1 MESNETAA
9 SKQTDEPLPT
19 QNRTFS
25 PEEKA
30 SLGFGLDTSLAIQ
43 KDLTSTLRQDL
54 KFVRQDSSLP
64 SLTKTN
70 FERQIMRRQRDI
82 ERATEQAV
90 RLHEDITRWKG
101 EEKDAGERIA
111 YLESYLRDLQDV
123 EVKMEVLSAH
133 MKG

>member
-1 MESNETAA
+1 MESNETAVP
-9 SKQTDEPLPT
+9 KQTDEPPPIP
-19 QNRTFS
+19 NRTLS
-25 PEEKA
+25 PEEKV
-30 SLGFGLDTSLAIQ
+30 SVGFVVESSLAVQ
-43 KDLTSTLRQDL
+43 KSLTSTLKQDL
-54 KFVRQDSSLP
+54 NF
-64 SLTKTN
+64 

-101 EEKDAGERIA
+101 EEKDASERIA

>member
-54 KFVRQDSSLP
+54 KFVR
-64 SLTKTN
+64 
-70 FERQIMRRQRDI
+70 
-82 ERATEQAV
+82 
-90 RLHEDITRWKG
+90 
-101 EEKDAGERIA
+101 
-111 YLESYLRDLQDV
+111 
-123 EVKMEVLSAH
+123 
-133 MKG
+133 

>member
-25 PEEKA
+25 PEERA

-54 KFVRQDSSLP
+54 KF
-64 SLTKTN
+64 

>member
-25 PEEKA
+25 PEEKV
-30 SLGFGLDTSLAIQ
+30 SVGFVVESSLAIQ
-43 KDLTSTLRQDL
+43 KSLTSTLKKDL
-54 KFVRQDSSLP
+54 KF
-64 SLTKTN
+64 

-90 RLHEDITRWKG
+90 RLHEDITRWRG

>member
-1 MESNETAA
+1 MTCYFGQQSCALLRTSRYCSSAGFVVES
-9 SKQTDEPLPT
+9 
-19 QNRTFS
+19 
-25 PEEKA
+25 
-30 SLGFGLDTSLAIQ
+30 SLAIQ
-43 KDLTSTLRQDL
+43 KSLTSSLKQDL
-54 KFVRQDSSLP
+54 KF
-64 SLTKTN
+64 T
-70 FERQIMRRQRDI
+70 
-82 ERATEQAV
+82 V